1 MATVKQEITLMSL
14 REAAGLTQ
22 VDLACRMGVTDHTI
36 RNWEK
41 FRTRPSHD
49 QLLELARELNQPLR
63 AIYASLGFDVS
74 GIPLDSETQSA

>member
-1 MATVKQEITLMSL
+1 MSL

-22 VDLACRMGVTDHTI
+22 VDLAGRMGVTDHTI

-41 FRTRPSHD
+41 LRTRPSHE

-63 AIYASLGFDVS
+63 AIYVSLGFDVT